1 MNRVPSSPLPPL
13 LARKWADTAPLR
25 TAQWGLI
32 TSAQFQQHGV
42 TRSDQLRLRN
52 TGLLV
57 PVANGVMREADR
69 PGEGVLVAAQLAWV
83 SAVRDLTPAQRLS
96 APHPDCVVTGM
107 TALAVHGLVRDGE
120 GLPQLAITR
129 PRTIGGRTTT
139 TTRYL
144 YRSTALSWDD
154 VVIVDGLPV
163 FTPAAAIRDLGHDN
177 RGRLVDDLAGYF
189 AGIAVAAADRPDR
202 ESIVAA
208 IAACGAR
215 LRPVVCD
222 VRTILDR
229 VYRDAGVAD
238 EDLLAATIW
247 GGLWQRRFT
256 ADRAHHIVATALSV
270 ALDTIAGRA
279 DDDPGAAL
287 TRLFERNGE
296 ARKCVVPECGWW
308 AVEQDQCSAHAMQR
322 RRERV
327 LFDPSGPGS
336 PTPVPRRSGYGWW
349 GRLDDDGETIACHEC
364 GERFRA
370 LTRTHLETHDLT
382 AREYKQRHGIEQRIG
397 LVSTEVRELRQH
409 LVATNPRFSDRF
421 RRNPDEPRLADL
433 PPAFENRSH

>member
-1 MNRVPSSPLPPL
+1 MNAVSALPAM
-13 LARKWADTAPLR
+13 LARKWADTTSLR
-25 TAQWGLI
+25 AAQWGLV
-32 TSAQFQQHGV
+32 TSTQFQQHGV

-52 TGLLV
+52 AGLLV

-69 PGEGVLVAAQLAWV
+69 AGEGFLAAAQLAWV

-96 APHPDCVVTGM
+96 APRPDCVVTGT
-107 TALAVHGLVRDGE
+107 TALAVHGLARPGE
-120 GLPQLAITR
+120 GLPQLAVTR

-144 YRSTALSWDD
+144 YRSAVLSWED

-163 FTPAAAIRDLGHDN
+163 FTPAAAIRDLGQDN
-177 RGRLVDDLAGYF
+177 RGHLVDDLAGYF

-208 IAACGAR
+208 IASCGAR

-229 VYRDAGVAD
+229 VYREAGVAD
-238 EDLLAATIW
+238 DDLLASTIW

-256 ADRAHHIVATALSV
+256 ADRAHHIVATALAV
-270 ALDTIAGRA
+270 ALDAIAGRA

-287 TRLFERNGE
+287 TRLFDRNGE
-296 ARKCVVPECGWW
+296 ARKCVVPDCQWW
-308 AVEQDQCSAHAMQR
+308 AVEQDRCSAHAMQR

-327 LFDPSGPGS
+327 LLDPSAPGS
-336 PTPVPRRSGYGWW
+336 PTTVPPRRSGHGWW
-349 GRLDDDGETIACHEC
+349 GHLDDDGETIACHEC

-370 LTRTHLETHDLT
+370 LTRTHLQTHDLT

-397 LVSTEVRELRQH
+397 LVSTEIRELRQH
-409 LVATNPRFSDRF
+409 LVATSPRSSERF
-421 RRNPDEPRLADL
+421 RRNPDAPRLADL
-433 PPAFENRSH
+433 PPPLEDRSH

>member
-1 MNRVPSSPLPPL
+1 M
-13 LARKWADTAPLR
+13 LARKWADTAALR
-25 TAQWGLI
+25 TTQWGLI

-52 TGLLV
+52 AGLLI
-57 PVANGVMREADR
+57 PVANGVMRETERA
-69 PGEGVLVAAQLAWV
+69 GEGVLAAAQLAWV

-96 APHPDCVVTGM
+96 APHPDCVVTGT
-107 TALAVHGLVRDGE
+107 TALAVHGLGWPGE

-129 PRTIGGRTTT
+129 PRTTGGRTTT

-144 YRSTALSWDD
+144 YRASALSWDD
-154 VVIVDGLPV
+154 VVILDGLPV
-163 FTPAAAIRDLGHDN
+163 FTPSAAIRDLGQDN
-177 RGRLVDDLAGYF
+177 RGHLVDDLAGYF
-189 AGIAVAAADRPDR
+189 AGVAVVAADRADR

-229 VYRDAGVAD
+229 VFRKAGVA

-256 ADRAHHIVATALSV
+256 ADRAHHVVATALSV
-270 ALDTIAGRA
+270 ALDAIAGRTAA
-279 DDDPGAAL
+279 DPAAAL
-287 TRLFERNGE
+287 TRLFERNGA
-296 ARKCVVPECGWW
+296 ARKCVVPDCDWW
-308 AVEQDQCSAHAMQR
+308 AVEQNRCSAHAMQR

-327 LFDPSGPGS
+327 LSDPSCPGAS
-336 PTPVPRRSGYGWW
+336 TTATPRRSGHGWW
-349 GRLDDDGETIACHEC
+349 GHLDDDGETIACHEC

-409 LVATNPRFSDRF
+409 LVATNPRFSERF